1 MAVRINDSSRLKVSR
16 FADLTEHFWSGKE
29 WFMDKAVFSNFV
41 CSLAAGAVIEIV
53 KVLVRLFA

>member
-1 MAVRINDSSRLKVSR
+1 
-16 FADLTEHFWSGKE
+16 
-29 WFMDKAVFSNFV
+29 MDKAVFSNFV